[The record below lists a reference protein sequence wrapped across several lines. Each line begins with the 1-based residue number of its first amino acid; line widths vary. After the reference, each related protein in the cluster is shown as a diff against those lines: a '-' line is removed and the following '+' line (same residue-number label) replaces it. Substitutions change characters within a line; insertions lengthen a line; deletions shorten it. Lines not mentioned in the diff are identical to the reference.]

1 MNDSNSIARAP
12 LTPGSTRGTGRVR
25 GPRRALPLA
34 AITSLCAGLFL
45 PGQTTAQELG
55 SITGRVVDA
64 ATKAPLESAAVTLD
78 GTETGVLTSADGAF
92 GIAGVAAGSYVVRVS
107 RLGYAPV
114 TLTDVIVSPGRG
126 TQVVAELDVQA
137 LSVEGIV
144 VNAGHFRVKQA
155 QPVSSV
161 LMNREEVRRA
171 PGSVGDISRVLTSLP
186 SMAQVSDNSNDLFV
200 RGGSPFENG
209 FYVDEIQI
217 PNINHFPVA
226 GATGGAIGLLNVDL
240 IQDVNF
246 SAGGFSAAYGDRLSS
261 VVDIELR
268 EGSRERVQTQMDAS
282 FMGFGGTVEGPLAG
296 GDGSYLFSVRNSFL
310 DLMVDAL
317 GSSGVAPRYR
327 DFQGKVTWDVTP
339 RDRLGVLALGGSS
352 SIAFTPE
359 EAADEGYGAFG
370 HQASDQATVGATW
383 RRLWGDR
390 GYSVLAVSGSG
401 EWSDRRTFGVVEGD
415 TLLFG
420 DHSERA
426 VRVRNVN
433 RLITGTRSSL
443 SVGFDVELES
453 SKYAYATGAFEDRL
467 GNPVSRTEVEHDWSD
482 TRLGGFASHIWQVTP
497 RFEATTGLRVE
508 RRGASGKVEFSP
520 RFASALAVN
529 DRLRLTGAAGMYRQ
543 RLPSYILAQDP
554 AFEKLANPRALHV
567 VGGMDYLLSPST
579 QLTVE
584 AYLKKYDGLPLEVED
599 PTLFVVDDGTSQS
612 GLRTYRTLVDEGQAS
627 SRGVEVLVQKR
638 LTETFYGSASGSWFR
653 TRYRDLD
660 GEWRNRS
667 WDNRWV
673 ATLVGGYRPSH
684 AWEFSG
690 RWSAGGGAP
699 YTPFDM
705 DASTE
710 LNSGVID
717 ASRINALRHPAYH
730 SLNLRV
736 DHRTVLRGSS
746 ITTFLSVWN
755 VYNRENV
762 SQFYW
767 NDVEGRPDAVNQWG
781 LFPVIG
787 MEWRF

>member
-1 MNDSNSIARAP
+1 MNYSNMLSPMPPI
-12 LTPGSTRGTGRVR
+12 RGHNRLASR
-25 GPRRALPLA
+25 SRMSRRAVVIA
-34 AITSLCAGLFL
+34 GITALGAGLCL
-45 PGQTTAQELG
+45 PDVAAAQEPG

-64 ATKAPLESAAVTLD
+64 ATKAPLESASVTLE
-78 GTETGVLTSADGAF
+78 GTQRGVLTSAAGTF
-92 GIAGVAAGSYVVRVS
+92 GIAGVGAGSYVVRVS
-107 RLGYAPV
+107 LLGYAPV

-126 TQVVAELDVQA
+126 TQVVAELQVQA
-137 LSVEGIV
+137 LAVEGIV
-144 VNAGHFRVKQA
+144 VNAGHFRVNQA

-161 LMNREEVRRA
+161 LMNREEIRRA
-171 PGSVGDISRVLTSLP
+171 PGSVGDVSRVLTALP
-186 SMAQVSDNSNDLFV
+186 SMAQVSDNANDLFV

-209 FYVDEIQI
+209 FYVDEIQVR
-217 PNINHFPVA
+217 NINHFPVA
-226 GATGGAIGLLNVDL
+226 GATGGAIGMLNVEL
-240 IQDVNF
+240 IEDVEF
-246 SAGGFSAAYGDRLSS
+246 SAGGFSAIYGDRLSS

-268 EGSRERVQTQMDAS
+268 EGSREKFETQMDAS
-282 FMGFGGTVEGPLAG
+282 FMGFGGTVEGPLPG
-296 GDGSYLFSVRNSFL
+296 GDGSWLFSVRNSFL
-310 DLMVDAL
+310 DLLVDAL

-327 DFQGKVTWDVTP
+327 DFQAKATWDVTP
-339 RDRLGVLALGGSS
+339 RDRLGILALGGSS
-352 SIAFTPE
+352 SMSFTAQ
-359 EAADEGYGAFG
+359 EAADEGYTAFG
-370 HQASDQATVGATW
+370 DQAADQATVGATW

-390 GYSVLAVSGSG
+390 GYSVLAVSASG
-401 EWSDRRTFGVVEGD
+401 EWSDRRMLGVVQGD

-420 DHSERA
+420 DHGERA
-426 VRVRNVN
+426 ARVRNVN
-433 RLITGTRSSL
+433 RLITGTHSSL

-453 SKYAYATGAFEDRL
+453 SKYSYVTGAFEDRL
-467 GNPVSRTEVEHDWSD
+467 GRAVPRREVAQDWSG
-482 TRLGGFASHIWQVTP
+482 TRLGGFASHVWQVTP
-497 RFEATTGLRVE
+497 RFEATTGLRLE
-508 RRGASGKVEFSP
+508 RRGASGQMELSP
-520 RFASALAVN
+520 RLASSLALN
-529 DRLRLTGAAGMYRQ
+529 DRLRLTGAAGLYRQ

-554 AFEKLANPRALHV
+554 EFEELANPRALHV
-567 VGGMDYLLSPST
+567 VGGMNYLLSPST

-584 AYLKKYDGLPLEVED
+584 AYLKEYDRFPLEAED
-599 PTLFVVDDGTSQS
+599 PTLFVVDDGTSQT
-612 GLRTYRTLVDEGQAS
+612 GLRPYRTLVDEGQAS

-638 LTETFYGSASGSWFR
+638 LTERFYGSASGSWFHS
-653 TRYRDLD
+653 RYRDLE
-660 GEWRNRS
+660 GQWRSRA

-699 YTPFDM
+699 HTPFDIT
-705 DASTE
+705 ASTG

-717 ASRINALRHPAYH
+717 ASRINAARHPAYH

-767 NDVEGRPDAVNQWG
+767 NEVEARPDTINQWG